1 MSCSCLPCT
10 LPAGSRTCHLWWHT
24 RYVLIGQT
32 FLFFWRMPDVYSC
45 CLFTMKKLGSNF
57 IWFPCCL
64 PLHFSAICLLSSLS
78 SSEEI
83 EKKLTAYR
91 KGCKIWNML
100 IFCQVWK
107 NMCVIICISCFFTSV
122 HVEYLWTCYFALRNW
137 LSVFSREVQVISTYW
152 KTKWPHLLK

>member
-1 MSCSCLPCT
+1 
-10 LPAGSRTCHLWWHT
+10 
-24 RYVLIGQT
+24 
-32 FLFFWRMPDVYSC
+32 MPDVCSC
-45 CLFTMKKLGSNF
+45 CLFTMKKLGCNF

-64 PLHFSAICLLSSLS
+64 SLHFSAICLLSSLC

-107 NMCVIICISCFFTSV
+107 NMCVIICITRFFTSL
-122 HVEYLWTCYFALRNW
+122 HVEYLCTCYFTLCKLALCI
-137 LSVFSREVQVISTYW
+137 LQGGPGHLY
-152 KTKWPHLLK
+152 LLKNKVATFAKVEKEEDMIQWVFTFTKQSSACHICFFLFYL